1 MNFFFL
7 PHSNQLTSYLAE
19 MTVQLKLSSN
29 TYALKILISVPSMLT
44 FSMNTS
50 DCQIFKNNIIN
61 QFFQGKGDIFNNEGE
76 NGCCSKDICAM
87 EREFLK

>member
-1 MNFFFL
+1 
-7 PHSNQLTSYLAE
+7 
-19 MTVQLKLSSN
+19 
-29 TYALKILISVPSMLT
+29 MLT

-87 EREFLK
+87 EREFLKQKLENVPTLSNFIAESNLNVETLNICTFKNLEKQSFKNCL